1 MEQTEWQKEGLTLP
15 SVKSN
20 VLCFQPFWDHS
31 LAYHVNIK
39 ARIQCSVFEFSGNF
53 NVSVFVAESI
63 CTPVH

>member
-1 MEQTEWQKEGLTLP
+1 MAERRTDITKCEGKRL
-15 SVKSN
+15 V
-20 VLCFQPFWDHS
+20 FQPFWDHS
-31 LAYHVNIK
+31 LAYHANIK